1 VDEKEQDPLSP
12 LEGATGGLGAGPS
25 AGKVPQ
31 VVPQVRGKKILPA
44 KVAQVDKG
52 IYNTIRS
59 FIESSPKPEYEWNT
73 GVKLGNQIV
82 YRKEKKWILTVYLE
96 PTPGSAPTYI
106 DWREKEGDL
115 ETEKEVATA
124 VLTTY
129 DGKDAVW
136 LTNSRLIIF
145 GTDLSVDLNDRKA
158 LMSTYITSDVPFAI
172 HIPVIDILEKIKSFI
187 P

>member
-1 VDEKEQDPLSP
+1 VNEKQESP
-12 LEGATGGLGAGPS
+12 ASPISGATGGLGAGPS

-31 VVPQVRGKKILPA
+31 AVPQVRGKRIVPA
-44 KVAQVDKG
+44 KVVQVDKR
-52 IYNTIRS
+52 IYNAIRS
-59 FIESSPKPEYEWNT
+59 FVESSPKPEYEWNT
-73 GVKLGNQIV
+73 GIKLGSQIV

-106 DWREKEGDL
+106 DWREEDL

-124 VLTTY
+124 VLTTH

-136 LTNSRLIIF
+136 LTNSRLIVF
-145 GTDLSVDLNDRKA
+145 GTDLSVDLDNRKA

-172 HIPVIDILEKIKSFI
+172 HIPVIEILEKIKSFM

>member
-1 VDEKEQDPLSP
+1 VSERQKNPVSP
-12 LEGATGGLGAGPS
+12 VSGATGGLGAGPS
-25 AGKVPQ
+25 AGKLPQ
-31 VVPQVRGKKILPA
+31 AVPQVRGKRIVPA
-44 KVAQVDKG
+44 KVVEVKKE
-52 IYNTIRS
+52 IYNAIRS
-59 FIESSPKPEYEWNT
+59 FVESSPKPEYEWNT
-73 GVKLGNQIV
+73 GVKLGSQIV

-115 ETEKEVATA
+115 ETEKEAATA

-129 DGKDAVW
+129 DGNDAVW
-136 LTNSRLIIF
+136 LTSKRLIVF
-145 GTDLSVDLNDRKA
+145 GTDLSVDLSDRRA
-158 LMSTYITSDVPFAI
+158 LMSTYIISDVPFST